1 MRWRGSTHQDVSL
14 QEQPRLNGDADA
26 GLAVSLDV
34 AVGAGGQRERE
45 LLRGVVAHSLPAARL
60 PVVYWETSP
69 TSTLGP
75 PLDEVRG
82 SLTPHLYPWP
92 WSASIPAS
100 HSHGILTRCQT
111 CKQVAW
117 PGRSGEMADTL

>member
-1 MRWRGSTHQDVSL
+1 MRRRGSTHQDVSL

-45 LLRGVVAHSLPAARL
+45 PLRRVAVHSLPAAPL
-60 PVVYWETSP
+60 PVIDWETSL

-75 PLDEVRG
+75 LLDEVQE
-82 SLTPHLYPWP
+82 SPTLHLYPWP
-92 WSASIPAS
+92 WSTGIPAS
-100 HSHGILTRCQT
+100 HSYGILTRCQT